1 MKVGVFYSYFP
12 HGEPVDWPNVLR
24 RAARDGADHVELSSM
39 RLVRQSKEVWQEV
52 VKTAHELGLSYTFC
66 TSLPPNGDV
75 SSEDAQER
83 QRGVDFIRANIELA
97 AEMGG
102 GVVGGML
109 HGSTRKP
116 GELVD
121 NSTRARRLERSA
133 RAVQEMAET
142 ARACGVRLGL
152 EMCNR
157 YENTMLNTVEQGLDF
172 LEMVDSPAVGLHL
185 DTYHMNIEEDDLVQ
199 AIQLAGKQIVNVH
212 ACENNRKLPGMGH
225 LNWKEILLA
234 LKAAGYEG
242 ALSMECFA
250 VPFGPW
256 LNSMCLWREYVRNG
270 IDEDL
275 KVSVAYLKEIL
286 EKLSPEEYRNSMGK
300 EAGL

>member
-24 RAARDGADHVELSSM
+24 RAAQDGADHVELSSM
-39 RLVRQSKEVWQEV
+39 RLVRQDRTVWREV
-52 VKTAHELGLSYTFC
+52 VQTARQLGLSYTFC
-66 TSLPPNGDV
+66 TSLPPDGDV
-75 SSEDAQER
+75 SSDDPCER

-109 HGSTRKP
+109 HGSTKKDS
-116 GELVD
+116 GLAD
-121 NSTRARRLERSA
+121 NSTRSRRMEFSA
-133 RAVQEMAET
+133 KAVQEMAET
-142 ARACGVRLGL
+142 ARDCGVRLGL
-152 EMCNR
+152 ELCNR
-157 YENTMLNTVEQGLDF
+157 YENTMLNTVDQGLDF
-172 LEMVDSPAVGLHL
+172 LKMVDSPVVGLHL

-199 AIQLAGKQIVNVH
+199 AVLKAGKHIVNVH

-234 LKAAGYEG
+234 LKAVGYQG

-250 VPFGPW
+250 IPFGPW
-256 LNSMCLWREYVRNG
+256 RNSMCLWREYVRDG

-275 KVSVAYLKEIL
+275 TASVIYLKKVL
-286 EKLSPEEYRNSMGK
+286 ETLGPEER
-300 EAGL
+300 